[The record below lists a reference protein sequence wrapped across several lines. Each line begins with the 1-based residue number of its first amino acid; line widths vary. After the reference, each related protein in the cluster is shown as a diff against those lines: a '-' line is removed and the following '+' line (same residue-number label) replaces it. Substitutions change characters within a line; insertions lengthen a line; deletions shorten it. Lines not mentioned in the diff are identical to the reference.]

1 MALHPAEQF
10 VIAVRQMERRAKG
23 DAQKLALAVRLR
35 AETAV
40 TVKWIAER
48 LRMPQH
54 TSSRFATFSPFDAR
68 KVIKAE
74 RKERSR
80 VWRPGVLT
88 LNRISVD
95 ERLSAV
101 QFFAPRRFWAGRS
114 LFIHGAWRRSLR
126 PNVPSNGPR
135 ASKPKRQPGATTRG
149 NPSRP

>member
-35 AETAV
+35 AEKAV

-54 TSSRFATFSPFDAR
+54 TSSRFAAFSPFDAE
-68 KVIKAE
+68 KVINAE

-95 ERLSAV
+95 ER
-101 QFFAPRRFWAGRS
+101 FFARS
-114 LFIHGAWRRSLR
+114 IF
-126 PNVPSNGPR
+126 R
-135 ASKPKRQPGATTRG
+135 APAVLG
-149 NPSRP
+149 